1 MKYLVFI
8 ALFVV
13 GGLAGYW
20 IGVYQPTQEPEQI
33 TEVIY
38 ETNDGDKSE
47 KNHHKKVDVS
57 DGNLLDTTSFEI
69 DTLTEVFELDTL
81 SEEMDTEDT
90 TQTEEE
96 LFIRRDELLASRR
109 IPIIYL
115 ENQVENDSL
124 IKEMLGIKDNLPKD
138 MLVQFWLSPIG
149 FTGYKLSK
157 NTLILYGVSDQ
168 IKYKIYQ
175 KKQFHYLSGEEI
187 FYVLKETNDF
197 LPFQEVKRS
206 TVLDD

>member
-13 GGLAGYW
+13 GGLLGYW
-20 IGVYQPTQEPEQI
+20 IGVYQPKQVPEQI

-38 ETNDGDKSE
+38 ESNEGDKTE
-47 KNHHKKVDVS
+47 KNHLKKVDEP
-57 DGNLLDTTSFEI
+57 DETLIDTTGFEI
-69 DTLTEVFELDTL
+69 DTLTEDLEMDTL
-81 SEEMDTEDT
+81 SEEMDSGDT
-90 TQTEEE
+90 TQAEEE

-109 IPIIYL
+109 VPIIYL

-175 KKQFHYLSGEEI
+175 KKQFHYLSSEEV